1 MDVLLGIVTTFIVII
16 SFTNIDYLLSLGC
29 IVLD

>member
-16 SFTNIDYLLSLGC
+16 SFTNIDYLLSPGC

>member
-1 MDVLLGIVTTFIVII
+1 LLGIVTTFIVII